1 MTATT
6 KPELPQAVDDFFFK
20 DIPEPFQILDVTLLP
35 FSIGRYRRMARH
47 GIGFVSEGE
56 SRADGKDLLLGVL
69 ICSMKCRRPD
79 SDKDKSNLYW
89 DEVETSPGKISEIIA
104 SWMRQ
109 INAVPPWYLRGRY
122 GGILSAT
129 WIGRRWRKNNS
140 FDLLEKCRLF
150 QNYIQ
155 EAQTFPKFI
164 RKQQGG
170 GMSACHWTH
179 NIEVT
184 LMGELNWR
192 HEDIEERPLS
202 KALADYFKHL
212 ENQGLITILTESDY
226 DQIRHN
232 DAIASAALAAVA
244 KKKEA
249 ANGL

>member
-6 KPELPQAVDDFFFK
+6 NPELPQAVDNFFSK
-20 DIPEPFQILDVTLLP
+20 DIPEPFQILGLKLLP
-35 FSIGRYRRMARH
+35 LSIGRYRRMARH

-69 ICSMKCRRPD
+69 ICSMKCRD
-79 SDKDKSNLYW
+79 W
-89 DEVETSPGKISEIIA
+89 DELSTSGNIPKIIE

-109 INAVPPWYLRGRY
+109 INAVPPWYLRGKY
-122 GGILSAT
+122 GSILSST
-129 WIGRRWRKNNS
+129 WLGRRWRKNNS
-140 FDLLEKCRLF
+140 FDLLEKSRLF

-155 EAQTFPKFI
+155 EAQAFPKFI
-164 RKQQGG
+164 RKQQGSG
-170 GMSACHWTH
+170 VSACHWTH

-212 ENQGLITILTESDY
+212 ENQGLITILTEADY
-226 DQIRHN
+226 EQVRHN
-232 DAIASAALAAVA
+232 DEVAKKALEAVA

-249 ANGL
+249 ANGI